1 MKEKKL
7 HIVDAFMM
15 ATIIY
20 SNTKTL
26 TIMGG
31 GRERERGGGGRE
43 RGGERAIDKIRN
55 LLRMKTIKTDYDASL

>member
-1 MKEKKL
+1 
-7 HIVDAFMM
+7 M
-15 ATIIY
+15 ATIIH

-31 GRERERGGGGRE
+31 GRERGG